1 MRRPTRQSVFRL
13 EVCRSIPKKGI
24 STHVQIPRAVCQARL
39 YSGTAGPEIGTRRP
53 GVGMRRPVWRHAS
66 LLNTLEIFTNP
77 KHPPPRESCT
87 PPKVPHTFSYT
98 WGRVESEQTVNSDRS
113 TSRES
118 LLTRRRPSKARFEPM
133 LPRGPRVELGLLP
146 LVLLLAA
153 GLRRENLQST
163 QCGKATDAVAWGNIS
178 LHSNRLV
185 GFIA

>member
-87 PPKVPHTFSYT
+87 PPKVPQTRSDPTKGPKRLAARKCSTPNKEYLHTF
-98 WGRVESEQTVNSDRS
+98 RS
-113 TSRES
+113 HERCVKHVST
-118 LLTRRRPSKARFEPM
+118 P
-133 LPRGPRVELGLLP
+133 GP
-146 LVLLLAA
+146 LVPRS
-153 GLRRENLQST
+153 GRGVPESG
-163 QCGKATDAVAWGNIS
+163 CAVPYGGT
-178 LHSNRLV
+178 HH
-185 GFIA
+185 F